1 MDDCDAT
8 DQNWADG
15 LIGATMNKAVPWSS
29 GDSNLDIREAARR
42 AAKREGLSVGEWLD
56 AIIAERAEMLG
67 VDVAKLDAEERVYAV
82 TERLARLSGER
93 RGASETRDSSEPSR
107 SSLQPSSPRASERQ
121 KMTSGT
127 RMRDWFGA
135 NGGATAPAKPSP
147 TKTAALTRARSMP
160 ETARPFGPL
169 NGRLGSTLDASAPT
183 RAPVVAPRPID
194 AQAAA
199 TKAASDDGSSAAPDQ
214 SGAEELRRVEAKLT
228 ALFRAL
234 DRKQDPSDIDVVMP
248 PSRPVASRAAA
259 AVETAKMSDST
270 PAPIH
275 SDAPPFRT
283 LAQAIAEI
291 SERQIMLDRQAAVT
305 ADEPTAPTVSPQRAE
320 DQADRKIDAQSL
332 VTPSTRQDQSSD
344 RPAKLMPTQK
354 LAAHRLRAEPSG
366 SGAQSLSSST
376 EGSTLDLIERRLE
389 ALAAK
394 IDMAIAGQ
402 VKPSVIETLSMRLDH
417 VQGSLDDRLLSR
429 TAMPP
434 LDQPAME
441 QMIEGLIGRIET
453 LRQPLP
459 DVAAL
464 EGMLQQLAQK
474 LDDAREPQ
482 ADAQVFGDLQA
493 QVGKLAERIDKSDA
507 GLTAIVS
514 VERSLG
520 ELFSQL
526 EETREAAINAAE
538 GAARTAARDTLRAAM
553 LDSALPFGKGHASA
567 EAAVEQ
573 VSQELSDFRATR
585 ETSDQRLHAML
596 ATLNETLEKV
606 VDRLALPVVAETSV
620 SAASQVGKAGQG
632 ATTDDASRV
641 PPPGVRQGA
650 ERPSAALAALDA
662 DVPIE
667 PGSVGSPRMPSRPA
681 EVSTDAARA
690 PDVKADPSQFIAA
703 ARRAALAAAQDTAAR
718 AATAA
723 TRRGDHQAQ
732 RLGSSTSLMDRVK
745 DFSAKHRRPMLLSLA
760 GLVLLLG
767 AIQVARLSAVPADGV
782 STVGSATAA
791 NVADQQ
797 PSSTG
802 AIPAVQPAVKREAL
816 AGAAGDAAVRGPAAT
831 VAPVPPAPAVTDQSK
846 TAVDAPVKSLPTL
859 AMGRPPLSGP
869 QPSPTASGLR
879 DLASS
884 GNAAA
889 QFELGLRLADGR
901 GLPRD
906 PKQAAEW
913 LEKAATQGLAPAAYR
928 LGSLYEKGLGVPRDP
943 AISSRWYQQAAEQ
956 GNIRAMHNLAVMSAE
971 GAGGKPDYPKAATWF
986 GKASQM
992 GVRDSQFN
1000 LAILYARGLGIEQSL
1015 AQSYTWFAIA
1025 AAQGDDDAARK
1036 RDDVA
1041 AKLDAKT
1048 LAAAKAAAES
1058 FRPTPPISAA
1068 NEVPP
1073 PAAGWDAVPPQ
1084 GLVPTTSNVPAAHAP
1099 APNASGSTQPGASS
1113 GSGNLAPRI
1122 SRL

>member
-1 MDDCDAT
+1 MNDCDAT
-8 DQNWADG
+8 DRNWADG

-82 TERLARLSGER
+82 TERLARLSGET

-107 SSLQPSSPRASERQ
+107 SSLPPSSPRASERQ

-147 TKTAALTRARSMP
+147 TKTAAPTRGRSMP

-183 RAPVVAPRPID
+183 RAPIVAPRPID
-194 AQAAA
+194 VQAVA
-199 TKAASDDGSSAAPDQ
+199 TQAASDDGSSAAAEQ

-234 DRKQDPSDIDVVMP
+234 DRKQDPSGTDVVMP
-248 PSRPVASRAAA
+248 PSRPAATRAAA
-259 AVETAKMSDST
+259 AVETAKMADST
-270 PAPIH
+270 PAPIL

-305 ADEPTAPTVSPQRAE
+305 ADEPTAPPVSPQRAE
-320 DQADRKIDAQSL
+320 EQADRKIDAQPH
-332 VTPSTRQDQSSD
+332 VTLSTRQDQSSD
-344 RPAKLMPTQK
+344 RRAKLMPTQK
-354 LAAHRLRAEPSG
+354 LAASRLRAEPSG
-366 SGAQSLSSST
+366 SGAQSPGSST

-402 VKPSVIETLSMRLDH
+402 VKPSVIETLSKRLDH

-429 TAMPP
+429 TALPP

-453 LRQPLP
+453 LRQPVP

-553 LDSALPFGKGHASA
+553 LDSALPFGKGHANA

-606 VDRLALPVVAETSV
+606 VDRLALPGVAETSV

-641 PPPGVRQGA
+641 PPPGVRQAG
-650 ERPSAALAALDA
+650 ERPRAALASLDA

-667 PGSVGSPRMPSRPA
+667 PGSVGNPRMLSRPA
-681 EVSTDAARA
+681 EASTDAARA

-703 ARRAALAAAQDTAAR
+703 ARRAALAAAQDTAAC

-767 AIQVARLSAVPADGV
+767 AIQVARLSAVPADGA

-791 NVADQQ
+791 NVAEPQ

-802 AIPAVQPAVKREAL
+802 AIPAVKREAL
-816 AGAAGDAAVRGPAAT
+816 AGAAGDAAVGGPAAT
-831 VAPVPPAPAVTDQSK
+831 VALVPPAPAVADQPK
-846 TAVDAPVKSLPTL
+846 TAVVAPAKSLPTL

-1048 LAAAKAAAES
+1048 LAAAKAAAEN
-1058 FRPTPPISAA
+1058 FRPTPPIAAA

-1073 PAAGWDAVPPQ
+1073 PAAGWDAVQPQ
-1084 GLVPTTSNVPAAHAP
+1084 GPVPTTSNVPAAHAP

-1113 GSGNLAPRI
+1113 RSGTLAPRI

>member
-1 MDDCDAT
+1 
-8 DQNWADG
+8 
-15 LIGATMNKAVPWSS
+15 
-29 GDSNLDIREAARR
+29 
-42 AAKREGLSVGEWLD
+42 
-56 AIIAERAEMLG
+56 
-67 VDVAKLDAEERVYAV
+67 
-82 TERLARLSGER
+82 
-93 RGASETRDSSEPSR
+93 
-107 SSLQPSSPRASERQ
+107 
-121 KMTSGT
+121 
-127 RMRDWFGA
+127 
-135 NGGATAPAKPSP
+135 
-147 TKTAALTRARSMP
+147 MP

-169 NGRLGSTLDASAPT
+169 NGRIGSTLDASAPT
-183 RAPVVAPRPID
+183 RAPIVAPRPID
-194 AQAAA
+194 VQAVA
-199 TKAASDDGSSAAPDQ
+199 TQAASDDGSSAAAEQ

-234 DRKQDPSDIDVVMP
+234 DRKQDPSDTDVVRP
-248 PSRPVASRAAA
+248 PSRPAATRAAA

-270 PAPIH
+270 PAPIL

-305 ADEPTAPTVSPQRAE
+305 ADEPTAPLVSPQRAE
-320 DQADRKIDAQSL
+320 EQADRKIDAQPH

-344 RPAKLMPTQK
+344 RRAKLMPTQK
-354 LAAHRLRAEPSG
+354 LAASRLWAEPSG
-366 SGAQSLSSST
+366 SGAQSPGSST

-402 VKPSVIETLSMRLDH
+402 VKPSVIETLSKRLDH

-429 TAMPP
+429 TALPP

-553 LDSALPFGKGHASA
+553 LDSALPFGKGHANA

-620 SAASQVGKAGQG
+620 SAASQLGKAGQG
-632 ATTDDASRV
+632 ATTDDDSRV
-641 PPPGVRQGA
+641 PPPGVRQGG
-650 ERPSAALAALDA
+650 ERPRAALALLDA

-718 AATAA
+718 AAMAA

-767 AIQVARLSAVPADGV
+767 AIQVARLSAGPADGA

-791 NVADQQ
+791 NVAEPQ
-797 PSSTG
+797 PSPTG
-802 AIPAVQPAVKREAL
+802 VIPAVQPAVKREAL
-816 AGAAGDAAVRGPAAT
+816 AGAAGDAAVGGPAAT
-831 VAPVPPAPAVTDQSK
+831 VALVPPAPAVAATVALVPPAPAVTDQSK
-846 TAVDAPVKSLPTL
+846 TAVVAPAKSLPTL

-869 QPSPTASGLR
+869 QPSPAASGLR

-1048 LAAAKAAAES
+1048 LAAAKAAAEN
-1058 FRPTPPISAA
+1058 FRPTPPIAAA

-1073 PAAGWDAVPPQ
+1073 PAAGWDAVQPQ
-1084 GLVPTTSNVPAAHAP
+1084 GPVPTTSNVPAAHAP

-1113 GSGNLAPRI
+1113 RSGTLAPRI